1 MMEGKP
7 TPEVEV
13 HYSITG
19 YVILIIGLAG
29 ICALL
34 LFLNQDRV
42 IANGITVRKAWFI
55 WGCVFSALL
64 LCVIASPFWL
74 QRKQRKAQLIYSPE
88 NINYRKDNY
97 SIKKEA
103 VSSSVLSLRD
113 LRQQLRS
120 TYGFLWFRR
129 IRILVVTGTAPEV
142 ELLTP
147 RLTTQLWQE
156 DRGTLLLWGGDLNT
170 SADSAWLSAL
180 RKLRR
185 RPVDGLVWVTSA
197 FDRLSAP
204 GLEQPLPVPSESS
217 MDSLSHA
224 ISSRMNELGW
234 KLPIYVWSLHPRA
247 GKPEGRIVQATGCML
262 PAGCRTEGLTE
273 QLAALTPE
281 LISQGVQQT
290 CNYVEHNFLLSL
302 AEQLIREPESVTAP
316 LSVMLN
322 PYRPLPLAG
331 VVFSQPSAGAERAV
345 PHHWGMDKRWDVLPE
360 SVRTL
365 PAGLRPR
372 KPGIPWRKV
381 MASAAALTMVSWAMW
396 MSIAYVTNRS
406 QIVGANAQAAL
417 AARQN
422 QPLELRLHALSELQ
436 KTLARLQYR
445 SEHGVPWYEKAGLSQ
460 SNALLAALWPRY
472 QDSALPLLRDAAADH
487 LQKQVSAFNAL
498 PSDSPLREQRAKA
511 TYDQLKLYLM
521 LARPEHMDGDWFSTV
536 LLQDWPK
543 RDGVKDGNWLGVAP
557 SLLSFYGAQLVTHPE
572 WKLRADENMVSQA
585 RSLLVRLMGVRNS
598 ESTLYQ
604 KMLSQVANLY
614 VDMRLEDM
622 TGDTDV
628 ARLFATSEIVPGM
641 FTRQAWEQAVQPA
654 IDKVV
659 KARRD
664 ELDWVLTDSKQ
675 SVKAQDE
682 TSPEAL
688 KKQLTARYFAD
699 FGRAW
704 LSFLN
709 SLRWN
714 RATTLSD
721 SIDQLTLMADVRQ
734 SPLVALMNT
743 LNVQG
748 RTGQTGEAISD
759 SLVKS
764 AKNLLGGDNK
774 DVIDQNAGVYG
785 PLDATFG
792 PVLALMDKSRT
803 GTQAQSLQSYLTRVT
818 QVRLR
823 LQQVTNAADPQA
835 MTQTIAQTVFQ
846 GKAVDLTETRDYGSL
861 IAAGLGQEWSGFGRT
876 VFVTPM
882 EQAWQQVLIPAAGS
896 LNAQW
901 QQTVVSEWN
910 SVFGGRYPFNNSSS
924 DVSLPLL
931 AKYLNADSGR
941 IARFLQIRLKGV
953 LHKEGNH
960 WVPDSINSQGLSFNP
975 VFLKA
980 INTLS
985 HISDVAF
992 TEGNARMNFELRP
1005 GTADGVMQTDMII
1018 DSQKLT
1024 YVNQMPAWK
1033 RFTWPADT
1041 EAPGANLSWISTQAG
1056 TRQYADIPG
1065 AWGWIRLLDK
1075 AAVKAYPGVGSSYSL
1090 SWKAQD
1096 GRTLNYTLRTEAGE
1110 GPLALLKLRNF
1121 RLPETIFSTTEVATS
1136 DQVASANS
1144 DAEEVY

>member
-1 MMEGKP
+1 MMPGS
-7 TPEVEV
+7 TW
-13 HYSITG
+13 SRG
-19 YVILIIGLAG
+19 GLAG
-29 ICALL
+29 IIACISAIIVAVILHFGPSLGLDTRLKQVLVFVAVWIVLLIVFYTPFMFRFMKERYHRWREQKNNALPS
-34 LFLNQDRV
+34 DESRV
-42 IANGITVRKAWFI
+42 ARTPPRNVTVDSIRDAMRNLYGRRWGRK
-55 WGCVFSALL
+55 
-64 LCVIASPFWL
+64 
-74 QRKQRKAQLIYSPE
+74 
-88 NINYRKDNY
+88 
-97 SIKKEA
+97 
-103 VSSSVLSLRD
+103 
-113 LRQQLRS
+113 
-120 TYGFLWFRR
+120 T
-129 IRILVVTGTAPEV
+129 RILLITGRTAEV
-142 ELLTP
+142 EQLTP
-147 RLTTQLWQE
+147 GLTAQLWQE

-170 SADSAWLSAL
+170 PADSAWLTAL

-185 RPVDGLVWVTSA
+185 RPVDGMVWVTSA
-197 FDRLSAP
+197 FDQLSAP
-204 GLEQPLPVPSESS
+204 GLEQPLPVPSDST

-224 ISSRMNELGW
+224 ISARMDALGW
-234 KLPIYVWSLHPRA
+234 KLPLYVWSLHPRA
-247 GKPEGRIVQATGCML
+247 GKPEGRITPATGCLL
-262 PAGCRTEGLTE
+262 PAGCRTEGLAE
-273 QLAALTPE
+273 QLSALTPD
-281 LISQGVQQT
+281 LTSMGLQQT
-290 CNYVEHNFLLSL
+290 CGEVKHNFLLAL
-302 AEQLIREPESVTAP
+302 ADQLIREPESVTAP

-331 VVFSQPSAGAERAV
+331 VVFSQPSDGAERGV
-345 PHHWGMDKRWDVLPE
+345 THHWGMDKRWDVLPA
-360 SVRTL
+360 SVQTL

-372 KPGIPWRKV
+372 KPGISWRKV

-406 QIVGANAQAAL
+406 QIAGANAQAAL

-422 QPLELRLHALSELQ
+422 QPLEQRLHALSELQ

-460 SNALLAALWPRY
+460 NNALLAALWPRY

-487 LQKQVSAFNAL
+487 LQTQLNAFNAL
-498 PSDSPLREQRAKA
+498 PPGSPLREQMAK
-511 TYDQLKLYLM
+511 TTWEQLKIYLM
-521 LARPEHMDGDWFSTV
+521 LARPEHMDAAWFSSA
-536 LLQDWPK
+536 LLRDWPK
-543 RDGVKDGNWLGVAP
+543 RDGVKDGVWQGVAP
-557 SLLSFYGAQLVTHPE
+557 SLLSFYGAQLVAHPE
-572 WKLRADENMVSQA
+572 WKLRADESMVSQA

-604 KMLSQVANLY
+604 KMLSQVARLY

-622 TGDTDV
+622 TGDTDA
-628 ARLFATSEIVPGM
+628 ARLFSTTEIVPGM

-654 IDKVV
+654 IEKVV

-664 ELDWVLTDSKQ
+664 ELDWVLTDSKLQ
-675 SVKAQDE
+675 MNKQDE

-688 KKQLTARYFAD
+688 KKRLTERYFAD
-699 FGRAW
+699 FSGAW
-704 LSFLN
+704 LEFLN
-709 SLRWN
+709 SLRL
-714 RATTLSD
+714 RQAATLSD

-743 LNVQG
+743 LNIQG

-764 AKNLLGGDNK
+764 AKNLLGGDTK
-774 DVIDQNAGVYG
+774 DAIDQSAGVHG

-792 PVLALMDKSRT
+792 PVLALMDKSNT
-803 GTQAQSLQSYLTRVT
+803 GAQALSLQSYLTRVT

-835 MTQTIAQTVFQ
+835 MTQTIAQAVFQ

-876 VFVTPM
+876 VFVSPM
-882 EQAWQQVLIPAAGS
+882 EQAWQQVLTPAADS

-901 QQTVVSEWN
+901 QQAVVSEWN
-910 SVFGGRYPFNNSSS
+910 SAFGGRYPFNNSSS

-941 IARFLQIRLKGV
+941 IAQFLQTRLKGV

-960 WVPDSINSQGLSFNP
+960 WVPDSINSQGLAFNP
-975 VFLKA
+975 VFLNA

-992 TEGNARMNFELRP
+992 TEGNAGMNFELRP

-1018 DSQKLT
+1018 DSQKLN
-1024 YVNQMPAWK
+1024 YVNQLPAWK

-1041 EAPGANLSWISTQAG
+1041 EAPGANLSWISTQTG

-1075 AAVKAYPGVGSSYSL
+1075 AVVSAYPGVGSSYSL

-1110 GPLALLKLRNF
+1110 GPLVLLKLRNF
-1121 RLPETIFSTTEVATS
+1121 RLPETIFSTSGIAPS
-1136 DQVASANS
+1136 GQVASANS

>member
-1 MMEGKP
+1 MKAVEDTVWRGSWGRFGLTIIITAVVAWLIWNYGDKVGLDTIGLKWLGFAGAMILVLFIRHGGSVRQAIQERWHRFQAKRKNVLP
-7 TPEVEV
+7 ADEVRV
-13 HYSITG
+13 KQTAPCNVTVDTIRDAMRNLYGWRWGRKTRVLLITG
-19 YVILIIGLAG
+19 A
-29 ICALL
+29 A
-34 LFLNQDRV
+34 
-42 IANGITVRKAWFI
+42 A
-55 WGCVFSALL
+55 
-64 LCVIASPFWL
+64 
-74 QRKQRKAQLIYSPE
+74 
-88 NINYRKDNY
+88 
-97 SIKKEA
+97 
-103 VSSSVLSLRD
+103 
-113 LRQQLRS
+113 
-120 TYGFLWFRR
+120 
-129 IRILVVTGTAPEV
+129 EV

-147 RLTTQLWQE
+147 GLTAQLWQE

-170 SADSAWLSAL
+170 PTDNAWLTAL

-185 RPVDGLVWVTSA
+185 RPVDGMVWVTSA
-197 FDRLSAP
+197 FDQLSAP
-204 GLEQPLPVPSESS
+204 GLEKPLPVPSEST

-224 ISSRMNELGW
+224 ISARMETLGW
-234 KLPIYVWSLHPRA
+234 KLPLYVWSLHPRA
-247 GKPEGRIVQATGCML
+247 GKPEGRITQATGCLL
-262 PAGCRTEGLTE
+262 PAGCRTEGLAE
-273 QLAALTPE
+273 QLSALTSD
-281 LISQGVQQT
+281 LTSQGLQQT
-290 CNYVEHNFLLSL
+290 CDDVKHNFLLTL
-302 AEQLIREPESVTAP
+302 ADQLIREPESVTAP

-331 VVFSQPSAGAERAV
+331 VVFSHPSAGAERAV
-345 PHHWGMDKRWDVLPE
+345 PHHWGMDKCWDVLPD
-360 SVRTL
+360 SVRAL
-365 PAGLRPR
+365 PAALRPR
-372 KPGIPWRKV
+372 KPGIPWRKAMTSV
-381 MASAAALTMVSWAMW
+381 VALAMVGWAAW

-406 QIVGANAQAAL
+406 QIYGANAQVAL

-422 QPLELRLHALSELQ
+422 QPLAQRLHALSELQ

-445 SEHGVPWYEKAGLSQ
+445 SEHGVPWYEQAGLSQ
-460 SNALLAALWPRY
+460 NNALLAALWPRY
-472 QDSALPLLRDAAADH
+472 QDSALPLLRDASANH
-487 LQKQVSAFNAL
+487 LQRQINSFNAL
-498 PSDSPLREQRAKA
+498 PPDSPLREQMAKT

-521 LARPEHMDGDWFSTV
+521 LARPEHMDTAWFSSA
-536 LLQDWPK
+536 LLHDWPE
-543 RDGVKDGNWLGVAP
+543 RDGVKDAVWQGVAP
-557 SLLSFYGAQLVTHPE
+557 SLLTFYGAQLAEHPE
-572 WKLRADENMVSQA
+572 WKLRADESMVSQA

-604 KMLSQVANLY
+604 KMLSQVARLY

-622 TGDTDV
+622 TGDTD
-628 ARLFATSEIVPGM
+628 ASRLFSTTEIVPGM

-654 IDKVV
+654 IEKVV

-664 ELDWVLTDSKQ
+664 ELDWVLTDSKRQ
-675 SVKAQDE
+675 VNKQDE

-688 KKQLTARYFAD
+688 KNRLTERYFAD
-699 FGRAW
+699 FCGAW
-704 LSFLN
+704 LAFLN

-714 RATTLSD
+714 QAATLSD

-764 AKNLLGGDNK
+764 AKNLLSGDNK
-774 DVIDQNAGVYG
+774 DAIDQNVGVHG

-792 PVLALMDKSRT
+792 PVLALMDKSNT
-803 GTQAQSLQSYLTRVT
+803 GAQALSLQSYLTRVT

-876 VFVTPM
+876 VFVNPM
-882 EQAWQQVLIPAAGS
+882 EQAWQQVLTPAAES

-901 QQTVVSEWN
+901 QQAVVAEWN
-910 SVFGGRYPFNNSSS
+910 SAFGGRYPFNNASS

-941 IARFLQIRLKGV
+941 IAQFLQTRLKGV

-960 WVPDSINSQGLSFNP
+960 WVPDSINAQGLAFNP
-975 VFLKA
+975 AFLNA

-992 TEGNARMNFELRP
+992 TEGNAGMNFELRP

-1018 DSQKLT
+1018 DSQKLN
-1024 YVNQMPAWK
+1024 YVNQMPTWK
-1033 RFTWPADT
+1033 RFRWPADT

-1075 AAVKAYPGVGSSYSL
+1075 AAVSAYPGVGSSFSL

-1110 GPLALLKLRNF
+1110 GPLVLLKLRNF
-1121 RLPETIFSTTEVATS
+1121 RLPETIFSTTGVAAS
-1136 DQVASANS
+1136 DQVASAGN

>member
-1 MMEGKP
+1 M
-7 TPEVEV
+7 
-13 HYSITG
+13 
-19 YVILIIGLAG
+19 
-29 ICALL
+29 
-34 LFLNQDRV
+34 
-42 IANGITVRKAWFI
+42 
-55 WGCVFSALL
+55 
-64 LCVIASPFWL
+64 
-74 QRKQRKAQLIYSPE
+74 
-88 NINYRKDNY
+88 
-97 SIKKEA
+97 
-103 VSSSVLSLRD
+103 
-113 LRQQLRS
+113 
-120 TYGFLWFRR
+120 
-129 IRILVVTGTAPEV
+129 
-142 ELLTP
+142 
-147 RLTTQLWQE
+147 
-156 DRGTLLLWGGDLNT
+156 
-170 SADSAWLSAL
+170 
-180 RKLRR
+180 
-185 RPVDGLVWVTSA
+185 
-197 FDRLSAP
+197 
-204 GLEQPLPVPSESS
+204 
-217 MDSLSHA
+217 
-224 ISSRMNELGW
+224 
-234 KLPIYVWSLHPRA
+234 
-247 GKPEGRIVQATGCML
+247 
-262 PAGCRTEGLTE
+262 PAGCRTEGLAE
-273 QLAALTPE
+273 QLSALTPD
-281 LISQGVQQT
+281 LTSQGLQQT
-290 CNYVEHNFLLSL
+290 CGEVKHNFLLTL
-302 AEQLIREPESVTAP
+302 ADQLIREPESVTAP

-331 VVFSQPSAGAERAV
+331 VVFSQPSDGAERAV
-345 PHHWGMDKRWDVLPE
+345 THHWGMDKRWDVLPE

-365 PAGLRPR
+365 AAGLRPR

-381 MASAAALTMVSWAMW
+381 FASVVALAMVSWAALMG
-396 MSIAYVTNRS
+396 IAYVTNRS
-406 QIVGANAQAAL
+406 QIDGANAQAAL

-422 QPLELRLHALSELQ
+422 QPLEQRLHALSELQ

-445 SEHGVPWYEKAGLSQ
+445 SEHGVPWYEQAGLSQ
-460 SNALLAALWPRY
+460 NNALLAALWPRY
-472 QDSALPLLRDAAADH
+472 QDSALPLLRDAAAEH
-487 LQKQVSAFNAL
+487 LQTQLTAFNAL
-498 PSDSPLREQRAKA
+498 PPGNPLREQMAKN
-511 TYDQLKLYLM
+511 TNDQLKLYLM
-521 LARPEHMDGDWFSTV
+521 LARPEHMDAAWFSAA
-536 LLQDWPK
+536 LLNDWPV
-543 RDGVKDGNWLGVAP
+543 RDGVKNGVWQGMAP

-604 KMLSQVANLY
+604 KMLSRVAHLY

-622 TGDTDV
+622 TGDTD
-628 ARLFATSEIVPGM
+628 ASRLFSTTEIVPGM

-654 IDKVV
+654 IEKVV

-664 ELDWVLTDSKQ
+664 ELDWVLTDSKRPV
-675 SVKAQDE
+675 SKQDDI
-682 TSPEAL
+682 SPEAL
-688 KKQLTARYFAD
+688 KKRLTERYFAD
-699 FGRAW
+699 FGGAW
-704 LSFLN
+704 LEFLN

-714 RATTLSD
+714 QAATLSD

-764 AKNLLGGDNK
+764 AKNLLGGDK
-774 DVIDQNAGVYG
+774 DAIDQSAGVHG

-803 GTQAQSLQSYLTRVT
+803 GGQEQSLQSFLTRAT

-835 MTQTIAQTVFQ
+835 MTQTLAQTVFQ

-876 VFVTPM
+876 VFVQPM
-882 EQAWQQVLIPAAGS
+882 EQAWQQVLTPAAES

-901 QQTVVSEWN
+901 QQAVVAEWN
-910 SVFGGRYPFNNSSS
+910 SAFGGRYPFTHSSS

-941 IARFLQIRLKGV
+941 IAQFLQTRLRGV

-960 WVPDSINSQGLSFNP
+960 WVPDSINSQGLAFNP
-975 VFLKA
+975 AFLNA

-992 TEGNARMNFELRP
+992 TEGNAGMHFELRP

-1024 YVNQMPAWK
+1024 YVNQLPAWK
-1033 RFTWPADT
+1033 RFAWPADT
-1041 EAPGANLSWISTQAG
+1041 EAPGAALSWISTQAG

-1075 AAVKAYPGVGSSYSL
+1075 ASVSAYPGVDSSYSL

-1121 RLPETIFSTTEVATS
+1121 RLPETIFSTSGAAS
-1136 DQVASANS
+1136 PDQVASAGY
-1144 DAEEVY
+1144 DTEDIY

>member
-1 MMEGKP
+1 MMPGS
-7 TPEVEV
+7 TWSRGGLIGIIAFISAIIVA
-13 HYSITG
+13 
-19 YVILIIGLAG
+19 VILHFGPSHGLDTRLMQVLAFVAVW
-29 ICALL
+29 IVLLIVFYTPFMFRFMKEKYHRWREQKNNALPS
-34 LFLNQDRV
+34 DESRV
-42 IANGITVRKAWFI
+42 ARTPPRNVTVDTIREAMRNLYGRRWGRK
-55 WGCVFSALL
+55 
-64 LCVIASPFWL
+64 
-74 QRKQRKAQLIYSPE
+74 
-88 NINYRKDNY
+88 
-97 SIKKEA
+97 
-103 VSSSVLSLRD
+103 
-113 LRQQLRS
+113 
-120 TYGFLWFRR
+120 T
-129 IRILVVTGTAPEV
+129 RILLITGTAAEV
-142 ELLTP
+142 EQLTP
-147 RLTTQLWQE
+147 GLTAQLWQE

-170 SADSAWLSAL
+170 PADSAWLTAL

-197 FDRLSAP
+197 FDQLSAP
-204 GLEQPLPVPSESS
+204 GLEQPLPVPSEST

-224 ISSRMNELGW
+224 ISARMDKLGW
-234 KLPIYVWSLHPRA
+234 QLPLYVWSLHPRA
-247 GKPEGRIVQATGCML
+247 GQPEGRITQATGCLL

-273 QLAALTPE
+273 QLSALTPD
-281 LISQGVQQT
+281 LTSQGLQQT
-290 CNYVEHNFLLSL
+290 CGEVKHNFLLTL
-302 AEQLIREPESVTAP
+302 ADQLIREPESVTAP

-345 PHHWGMDKRWDVLPE
+345 THHWGMDKRWDILPE

-381 MASAAALTMVSWAMW
+381 FASVAALVMVGWAAW
-396 MSIAYVTNRS
+396 MGIAYVTNRS
-406 QIVGANAQAAL
+406 QIDGANAQAAL

-422 QPLELRLHALSELQ
+422 QPLEQRLHALSELQ

-445 SEHGVPWYEKAGLSQ
+445 AEHGVPWYEKAGLSQ
-460 SNALLAALWPRY
+460 NNALLAALWPRY
-472 QDSALPLLRDAAADH
+472 QDSAQPLLRDAAAVH
-487 LQKQVSAFNAL
+487 LQTQLNAFNAL
-498 PSDSPLREQRAKA
+498 PPGSPLREQMAKT

-521 LARPEHMDGDWFSTV
+521 LARPEHMDAAWFSSA
-536 LLQDWPK
+536 LLHDWPK
-543 RDGVKDGNWLGVAP
+543 RDGVKVGVWQGVAP
-557 SLLSFYGAQLVTHPE
+557 SLLSFYGAQLVTHPD
-572 WKLRADENMVSQA
+572 WKLRGDENMVSQA

-604 KMLSQVANLY
+604 NMLSQVAHLY

-622 TGDTDV
+622 IGDTD
-628 ARLFATSEIVPGM
+628 ASRLFSTTEIVPGM

-654 IDKVV
+654 IEKVV

-664 ELDWVLTDSKQ
+664 ELDWVLTDSKRQ
-675 SVKAQDE
+675 VNKQDE

-688 KKQLTARYFAD
+688 KKRLTERYFAD
-699 FGRAW
+699 FGGAW
-704 LSFLN
+704 LEFLN

-764 AKNLLGGDNK
+764 AKNLLGGDNQ
-774 DVIDQNAGVYG
+774 DAIDQSAGVHG

-792 PVLALMDKSRT
+792 PVLALMDKNRT
-803 GTQAQSLQSYLTRVT
+803 GAQEQSLQSYLTRVT

-876 VFVTPM
+876 VFVNPM
-882 EQAWQQVLIPAAGS
+882 EQAWQQVLTPAADS

-901 QQTVVSEWN
+901 QQAVVAEWN
-910 SVFGGRYPFNNSSS
+910 SAFGGRYPFNNSSS

-941 IARFLQIRLKGV
+941 IARFLQTRLKGV

-960 WVPDSINSQGLSFNP
+960 WVPDSINSQGLAFNP
-975 VFLKA
+975 AFLNA

-992 TEGNARMNFELRP
+992 TEGNAGMNFELRP

-1065 AWGWIRLLDK
+1065 GWGLIRLLDK
-1075 AAVKAYPGVGSSYSL
+1075 AAVSAYPGVGSSYSL

-1121 RLPETIFSTTEVATS
+1121 RLPETIFITTGIAPSDPATETAS
-1136 DQVASANS
+1136 DDREA
-1144 DAEEVY
+1144 Y

>member
-1 MMEGKP
+1 MA
-7 TPEVEV
+7 
-13 HYSITG
+13 TG
-19 YVILIIGLAG
+19 NSSWRGGWGRLGFSTLIAGGIAWLIWHFGDRIGLHTALTKSLAFAG
-29 ICALL
+29 ALFLL
-34 LFLNQDRV
+34 LMLRHGKTISLAIKQGWHRFQSRRTNVLPADEGRV
-42 IANGITVRKAWFI
+42 KQTAPRNVTVDTIRLAMRNLYGRRWGRK
-55 WGCVFSALL
+55 
-64 LCVIASPFWL
+64 
-74 QRKQRKAQLIYSPE
+74 
-88 NINYRKDNY
+88 
-97 SIKKEA
+97 
-103 VSSSVLSLRD
+103 
-113 LRQQLRS
+113 
-120 TYGFLWFRR
+120 T
-129 IRILVVTGTAPEV
+129 RILLVTGTASEV
-142 ELLTP
+142 EQLTP
-147 RLTTQLWQE
+147 GLTAQLWQE

-170 SADSAWLSAL
+170 PADSAWLTAL

-197 FDRLSAP
+197 FDQLSAP
-204 GLEQPLPVPSESS
+204 GLEQPLPAPSDNI

-224 ISSRMNELGW
+224 ISARMETLGW
-234 KLPIYVWSLHPRA
+234 TLPLYVWSLHPRA
-247 GKPEGRIVQATGCML
+247 GQPEGRIVQPTGCLL
-262 PAGCRTEGLTE
+262 PASCRTEELAE
-273 QLAALTPE
+273 QLSALTPD
-281 LISQGVQQT
+281 LTSQGLQQT
-290 CNYVEHNFLLSL
+290 CDDVKHNFLLML
-302 AEQLIREPESVTAP
+302 ADQLIREPESVTAP

-331 VVFSQPSAGAERAV
+331 VMFSQPSAGAERAV
-345 PHHWGMDKRWDVLPE
+345 AHHWGMDKRWDVLSE
-360 SVRTL
+360 SLGML
-365 PAGLRPR
+365 PAALRPV
-372 KPGIPWRKV
+372 KPGIPWRRV
-381 MASAAALTMVSWAMW
+381 LASAAALMMASWAVW

-406 QIVGANAQAAL
+406 HIAGANAQASL
-417 AARQN
+417 ATREN
-422 QPLELRLHALSELQ
+422 QPLEQRLHALSELQ
-436 KTLARLQYR
+436 KTLFRLQYR

-460 SNALLAALWPRY
+460 NNALLAALWPRY
-472 QDSALPLLRDAAADH
+472 QHSALPLLRDAAAEH

-498 PSDSPLREQRAKA
+498 SPGSPLREQMAKS

-521 LARPEHMDGDWFSTV
+521 LARPEHMDATWFSSA
-536 LLQDWPK
+536 LLHDWPK
-543 RDGVKDGNWLGVAP
+543 RDGVKDGVWHGLAP
-557 SLLSFYGAQLVTHPE
+557 SLLSFYGAQLIAHPE
-572 WKLRADENMVSQA
+572 WKLRADEGMVSQA

-604 KMLSQVANLY
+604 KMLSQVSHLY

-622 TGDTDV
+622 TRDTD
-628 ARLFATSEIVPGM
+628 ASRLFSTTEIVPGM
-641 FTRQAWEQAVQPA
+641 FTRTAWEQAVQPA
-654 IDKVV
+654 IEKVV

-664 ELDWVLTDSKQ
+664 ELDWVLTDSQRQVNK
-675 SVKAQDE
+675 QDE

-688 KKQLTARYFAD
+688 KKRLTERYFAD
-699 FGRAW
+699 FGGAW
-704 LSFLN
+704 LEFLN

-714 RATTLSD
+714 SAATLSD

-764 AKNLLGGDNK
+764 AKNLLGNDNK
-774 DVIDQNAGVYG
+774 DVIDQSAGVHG
-785 PLDATFG
+785 PLDATFS
-792 PVLALMDKSRT
+792 PVLALIDKNNA
-803 GTQAQSLQSYLTRVT
+803 GAQALSLQSYLTRVT

-823 LQQVTNAADPQA
+823 LQQVTNAADPQV

-876 VFVTPM
+876 VFVNPM
-882 EQAWQQVLIPAAGS
+882 EQAWQQVLTPAAGS

-901 QQTVVSEWN
+901 QQAVVAEWN
-910 SVFGGRYPFNNSSS
+910 SAFGGRYPFNNSSS

-941 IARFLQIRLKGV
+941 IAQFLQTRLKGV

-960 WVPDSINSQGLSFNP
+960 WVPDSINSQGLTFNP
-975 VFLKA
+975 AFLNA

-992 TEGNARMNFELRP
+992 TEGNAGMNFELRP
-1005 GTADGVMQTDMII
+1005 GTDDGVMQTDMII

-1024 YVNQMPAWK
+1024 YMNQMPAWK

-1041 EAPGANLSWISTQAG
+1041 EAPGANLRWISTQAG

-1075 AAVKAYPGVGSSYSL
+1075 AVVSAYPGVGSSYSL

-1121 RLPETIFSTTEVATS
+1121 RLPETIFSTTDVAAS
-1136 DQVASANS
+1136 DQVASAGN
-1144 DAEEVY
+1144 DAVEVY

>member
-1 MMEGKP
+1 MMPGS
-7 TPEVEV
+7 TWSRV
-13 HYSITG
+13 
-19 YVILIIGLAG
+19 GLAG
-29 ICALL
+29 IIACISAIIVALILHFGPSYGLDTRLKQVLAIVAVWIVL
-34 LFLNQDRV
+34 LIVFYTPFMFRYMREKYHRWREQKNNALPSDESRV
-42 IANGITVRKAWFI
+42 ARTPPRNVTVDTIRDAMRNLYGRRWGRK
-55 WGCVFSALL
+55 
-64 LCVIASPFWL
+64 
-74 QRKQRKAQLIYSPE
+74 
-88 NINYRKDNY
+88 
-97 SIKKEA
+97 
-103 VSSSVLSLRD
+103 
-113 LRQQLRS
+113 
-120 TYGFLWFRR
+120 T
-129 IRILVVTGTAPEV
+129 RILLVTGTISEV
-142 ELLTP
+142 EQLTP
-147 RLTTQLWQE
+147 GLTGQLWQD

-170 SADSAWLSAL
+170 PADSAWLNAL

-197 FDRLSAP
+197 FDQLSAP
-204 GLEQPLPVPSESS
+204 GLEPPLPVPSEST

-224 ISSRMNELGW
+224 ISARMETLGW
-234 KLPIYVWSLHPRA
+234 KLPLYVWSLHPRA
-247 GKPEGRIVQATGCML
+247 GKPEGRITQATGCLL
-262 PAGCRTEGLTE
+262 PAGCRTERLAE
-273 QLAALTPE
+273 QLSTLTPD
-281 LISQGVQQT
+281 LISQGLQQT
-290 CNYVEHNFLLSL
+290 CGEVKHNFLLTL
-302 AEQLIREPESVTAP
+302 ADQLIREPQSVTAP

-381 MASAAALTMVSWAMW
+381 MASAAALTMVSWAVW
-396 MSIAYVTNRS
+396 MGIAYVTNRS
-406 QIVGANAQAAL
+406 QIAGANAHAAL

-422 QPLELRLHALSELQ
+422 QPLEQRLHALSELQ

-460 SNALLAALWPRY
+460 NNALLAALWPRY

-487 LQKQVSAFNAL
+487 LQKQISAYNAL
-498 PSDSPLREQRAKA
+498 PPDSPLREQRAKA

-521 LARPEHMDGDWFSTV
+521 LAHPEHMDGAWFSTV
-536 LLQDWPK
+536 LLQDWSK

-557 SLLSFYGAQLVTHPE
+557 ALLSFYGSQLVTHPE

-604 KMLSQVANLY
+604 KMLSQVAHLY

-628 ARLFATSEIVPGM
+628 ARLFSTTEIVPGM

-654 IDKVV
+654 IEKVV

-664 ELDWVLTDSKQ
+664 ELDWVLTDSKRPV
-675 SVKAQDE
+675 SKQDE
-682 TSPEAL
+682 ISPEAL
-688 KKQLTARYFAD
+688 KNRLTERYFAD
-699 FGRAW
+699 FGGAW
-704 LSFLN
+704 LEFLN

-714 RATTLSD
+714 QATTLSD

-774 DVIDQNAGVYG
+774 DVIDQSAGVHG

-792 PVLALMDKSRT
+792 PVLALMDKSNT
-803 GTQAQSLQSYLTRVT
+803 VAQSLSLQSYLTRVT

-835 MTQTIAQTVFQ
+835 MTQTLAQTVFQ

-861 IAAGLGQEWSGFGRT
+861 IAAGLGQEWSGFGRS
-876 VFVTPM
+876 VFVIPM
-882 EQAWQQVLIPAAGS
+882 EQAWQQVLAPAAAS

-901 QQTVVSEWN
+901 QQAVVAEWN
-910 SVFGGRYPFNNSSS
+910 SAFGGRYPFNNSSS

-931 AKYLNADSGR
+931 AKYLNVDSGR
-941 IARFLQIRLKGV
+941 IAQFLQNRLKGV

-960 WVPDSINSQGLSFNP
+960 WVPDSINSQGLAFNP
-975 VFLKA
+975 EFLNA

-992 TEGNARMNFELRP
+992 TEGNAGMNFELRP
-1005 GTADGVMQTDMII
+1005 GTADGVMQTTMII
-1018 DSQKLT
+1018 DSQKLI
-1024 YVNQMPAWK
+1024 YVNQMPVWK
-1033 RFTWPADT
+1033 RFAWPADT

-1065 AWGWIRLLDK
+1065 AWGWIRMLDK
-1075 AAVKAYPGVGSSYSL
+1075 AAVSAYPGVGSSYSL

-1121 RLPETIFSTTEVATS
+1121 RLPETIFSTTGLAAS
-1136 DQVASANS
+1136 DQAASASN
-1144 DAEEVY
+1144 DTEDVY

>member
-1 MMEGKP
+1 M
-7 TPEVEV
+7 T
-13 HYSITG
+13 TG
-19 YVILIIGLAG
+19 
-29 ICALL
+29 
-34 LFLNQDRV
+34 DS
-42 IANGITVRKAWFI
+42 AWRGG
-55 WGCVFSALL
+55 WGRLGFSALL
-64 LCVIASPFWL
+64 AGGIAWGIWHFGDQMGLHTPFLKGLVIACALILLMMLRHGKTITLAIKQGWHRFQAKRQNVLPADEGRVR
-74 QRKQRKAQLIYSPE
+74 QTAPRNVTVDTIRAAMRKLYGRRWGRK
-88 NINYRKDNY
+88 
-97 SIKKEA
+97 
-103 VSSSVLSLRD
+103 
-113 LRQQLRS
+113 
-120 TYGFLWFRR
+120 T
-129 IRILVVTGTAPEV
+129 RILLITGTSAEV
-142 ELLTP
+142 EQLTP
-147 RLTTQLWQE
+147 GLTGQLWQE

-170 SADSAWLSAL
+170 PADSAWLTAL
-180 RKLRR
+180 LKLRR

-197 FDRLSAP
+197 FDQLSAP
-204 GLEQPLPVPSESS
+204 GLELPLPVPSEST

-224 ISSRMNELGW
+224 ISARMETLGW
-234 KLPIYVWSLHPRA
+234 KLPLYVWSLHPRA
-247 GKPEGRIVQATGCML
+247 GKPEGRITQATGCLL
-262 PAGCRTEGLTE
+262 PAGCRTEGLAE
-273 QLAALTPE
+273 QLAALTPD
-281 LISQGVQQT
+281 LTSQGLLQT
-290 CNYVEHNFLLSL
+290 CGEVKHNFLLAL
-302 AEQLIREPESVTAP
+302 ADQLIREPESVTAP

-360 SVRTL
+360 SVRAL

-381 MASAAALTMVSWAMW
+381 FASVVALVMVGWAVW

-406 QIVGANAQAAL
+406 QIDGANAQVTL
-417 AARQN
+417 VARQN
-422 QPLELRLHALSELQ
+422 QPLEQRLHALSELQ

-445 SEHGVPWYEKAGLSQ
+445 AEHGVPWYEQAGLSQ
-460 SNALLAALWPRY
+460 NNALLAALWPRY
-472 QDSALPLLRDAAADH
+472 QDSALPLLRDAAANH
-487 LQKQVSAFNAL
+487 LQTQLNAFNAL
-498 PSDSPLREQRAKA
+498 PPDSPLREQMAKA
-511 TYDQLKLYLM
+511 AYDQLKLYLM
-521 LARPEHMDGDWFSTV
+521 LARPEHMDAAWFSSA
-536 LLQDWPK
+536 LLQEWPK
-543 RDGVKDGNWLGVAP
+543 RDGVKGGVWQGMAS
-557 SLLSFYGAQLVTHPE
+557 SLLSFYGAQLVAHPE
-572 WKLRADENMVSQA
+572 WKLRADEDMVSQA

-598 ESTLYQ
+598 EATLYQ
-604 KMLSQVANLY
+604 KMLSEVAHLY

-622 TGDTDV
+622 TGDTDA
-628 ARLFATSEIVPGM
+628 ARLFSTTEVVPGM

-654 IDKVV
+654 IENMV

-664 ELDWVLTDSKQ
+664 ELDWVLTDSKRQ
-675 SVKAQDE
+675 VNKQDE
-682 TSPEAL
+682 ASPEVL
-688 KKQLTARYFAD
+688 KNRLTERYFAD
-699 FGRAW
+699 FGGAW
-704 LSFLN
+704 LEFLN
-709 SLRWN
+709 SLRL
-714 RATTLSD
+714 RQAATLSD

-748 RTGQTGEAISD
+748 RTGQTGDAISD

-764 AKNLLGGDNK
+764 AKNLLGGDSQ
-774 DVIDQNAGVYG
+774 DAIDQNAGTHG

-792 PVLALMDKSRT
+792 PVLALMDKNRM
-803 GTQAQSLQSYLTRVT
+803 GAQDQSLQSFLTRVT

-876 VFVTPM
+876 VFVNPM
-882 EQAWQQVLIPAAGS
+882 EQAWHQVLTPAADS

-901 QQTVVSEWN
+901 QQAVVAEWN
-910 SVFGGRYPFNNSSS
+910 SAFGGRYPFNESSS

-941 IARFLQIRLKGV
+941 IAQFLQTRLKGV
-953 LHKEGNH
+953 LHKEGNR
-960 WVPDSINSQGLSFNP
+960 WVPDSINSQGLVFNP
-975 VFLKA
+975 AFLNA

-985 HISDVAF
+985 YISDVAF
-992 TEGNARMNFELRP
+992 TEGNAGMNFELRP

-1065 AWGWIRLLDK
+1065 SWGWIRLLDH
-1075 AAVKAYPGVGSSYSL
+1075 ATVNAYPGVGSSYSL

-1121 RLPETIFSTTEVATS
+1121 RLPETIFSTTGVAPS
-1136 DQVASANS
+1136 DTVADMVS
-1144 DAEEVY
+1144 DEGDAY

>member
-1 MMEGKP
+1 MMPG
-7 TPEVEV
+7 
-13 HYSITG
+13 SIWSRG
-19 YVILIIGLAG
+19 GLAG
-29 ICALL
+29 IIACISAIIVALILYFGPSHGLDTRPMQVLAFVAVWIVL
-34 LFLNQDRV
+34 LIVFYTPFMFRFMKERYHRWREQKNNALPSDESRV
-42 IANGITVRKAWFI
+42 ARTPPRNVTVDTIRSSMRNLYGRRWGRK
-55 WGCVFSALL
+55 
-64 LCVIASPFWL
+64 
-74 QRKQRKAQLIYSPE
+74 
-88 NINYRKDNY
+88 
-97 SIKKEA
+97 
-103 VSSSVLSLRD
+103 
-113 LRQQLRS
+113 
-120 TYGFLWFRR
+120 T
-129 IRILVVTGTAPEV
+129 RILLITGTIAEV
-142 ELLTP
+142 EQLTP
-147 RLTTQLWQE
+147 GLTAQLWQE

-170 SADSAWLSAL
+170 PADSAWLTAL

-197 FDRLSAP
+197 FDQISAP
-204 GLEQPLPVPSESS
+204 GLEPPLPVPSEST

-224 ISSRMNELGW
+224 ISARMKVLGW
-234 KLPIYVWSLHPRA
+234 TLPLYVWSLHPRA
-247 GKPEGRIVQATGCML
+247 GKPEGRIVQPTGCLL
-262 PAGCRTEGLTE
+262 PAGCRTEGLAE
-273 QLAALTPE
+273 QLSALTPD
-281 LISQGVQQT
+281 LTSQGLQQT
-290 CNYVEHNFLLSL
+290 CGEVKHNFLLTL
-302 AEQLIREPESVTAP
+302 ADQLIREPQSVTAP

-345 PHHWGMDKRWDVLPE
+345 PHHWGMDKRWEVLPE
-360 SVRTL
+360 SIRAL
-365 PAGLRPR
+365 PTGLRPR

-381 MASAAALTMVSWAMW
+381 SASVAALAMVSWAVW
-396 MSIAYVTNRS
+396 MGIAYVTNRS
-406 QIVGANAQAAL
+406 QIAGANAQAAL

-422 QPLELRLHALSELQ
+422 QPLEQRLHALSELQ

-445 SEHGVPWYEKAGLSQ
+445 SEHGVPWYEQAGLSQ
-460 SNALLAALWPRY
+460 NDALLDALWPRY
-472 QDSALPLLRDAAADH
+472 QDSALPLLRDAAAGH
-487 LQKQVSAFNAL
+487 LQRQLSAFNAL
-498 PSDSPLREQRAKA
+498 PPASPLREQMAKN
-511 TYDQLKLYLM
+511 TWTQLKLYLM
-521 LARPEHMDGDWFSTV
+521 LARPEHMDAAWFSTT
-536 LLQDWPK
+536 LIKDWPK
-543 RDGVKDGNWLGVAP
+543 RDGIKESEWQGMAP
-557 SLLSFYGAQLVTHPE
+557 SLLAFYAASLTTHPY
-572 WKLRADENMVSQA
+572 WRLPADETMVSQSRA
-585 RSLLVRLMGVRNS
+585 LLVRLMGVRNS

-604 KMLSQVANLY
+604 KMLSQVAHLY

-622 TGDTDV
+622 TGDTD
-628 ARLFATSEIVPGM
+628 ASRLFSTTEIVPGM

-654 IDKVV
+654 IEKVV

-664 ELDWVLTDSKQ
+664 ELDWVLTDSKRPV
-675 SVKAQDE
+675 SKQDE
-682 TSPEAL
+682 ISPEAL
-688 KKQLTARYFAD
+688 KNRLTERYFAD
-699 FGRAW
+699 FGGAW
-704 LSFLN
+704 LEFLN

-714 RATTLSD
+714 QATTLSD

-774 DVIDQNAGVYG
+774 DVIDQSAGVHG

-792 PVLALMDKSRT
+792 PVLALLDKNRT
-803 GTQAQSLQSYLTRVT
+803 GAQEQSLQSFLTRVT

-876 VFVTPM
+876 VFVNPM
-882 EQAWQQVLIPAAGS
+882 EQAWQQVLTPAADS

-901 QQTVVSEWN
+901 QQAVVAEWN

-941 IARFLQIRLKGV
+941 ITQFLQSRLKGV
-953 LHKEGNH
+953 LHREGNH
-960 WVPDSINSQGLSFNP
+960 WVPDSINSQGLTFNP
-975 VFLKA
+975 AFLNA

-992 TEGNARMNFELRP
+992 TEGNAGMNFELRP

-1075 AAVKAYPGVGSSYSL
+1075 AALKAYPGVGSSYSL

-1121 RLPETIFSTTEVATS
+1121 RLPETIFSTTGIAPS
-1136 DQVASANS
+1136 DQVASTNS

>member
-1 MMEGKP
+1 MAKDSSVWRGNWG
-7 TPEVEV
+7 
-13 HYSITG
+13 HLSITT
-19 YVILIIGLAG
+19 LIAVAIGLVIWKKGDAFG
-29 ICALL
+29 LTSNGLKLLGSVAAIILL
-34 LFLNQDRV
+34 LLLRHGKIMSLAIKQQWSRFQ
-42 IANGITVRKAWFI
+42 GKRK
-55 WGCVFSALL
+55 
-64 LCVIASPFWL
+64 
-74 QRKQRKAQLIYSPE
+74 
-88 NINYRKDNY
+88 
-97 SIKKEA
+97 
-103 VSSSVLSLRD
+103 SVLPADEGRVKQTAPHNVTIDTIRNAMHNL
-113 LRQQLRS
+113 
-120 TYGFLWFRR
+120 YGRR
-129 IRILVVTGTAPEV
+129 WGRKTRILLVTGTVSEV
-142 ELLTP
+142 EQLTP
-147 RLTTQLWQE
+147 GLTAQLWQE

-170 SADSAWLSAL
+170 PADSAWLTAL

-197 FDRLSAP
+197 FDQLSAP
-204 GLEQPLPVPSESS
+204 GLEQPLPVPSEST

-224 ISSRMNELGW
+224 ISARMDTLGW
-234 KLPIYVWSLHPRA
+234 KLPLYVWCLHPRA
-247 GKPEGRIVQATGCML
+247 GKPEGRITQATGCLL
-262 PAGCRTEGLTE
+262 PAGCRTEGLAE
-273 QLAALTPE
+273 QFSALTPD
-281 LISQGVQQT
+281 LISQGLQQT
-290 CNYVEHNFLLSL
+290 CGEVKHNFLLTL
-302 AEQLIREPESVTAP
+302 ADQLIREPESVTAP
-316 LSVMLN
+316 LSAMLN

-331 VVFSQPSAGAERAV
+331 VVFSQPSDGAERAV

-365 PAGLRPR
+365 PAGLRPC
-372 KPGIPWRKV
+372 KPGIPWRRV
-381 MASAAALTMVSWAMW
+381 FASVVALSMVGWAAW
-396 MSIAYVTNRS
+396 MGLAYVTNRS
-406 QIVGANAQAAL
+406 QIDGANVQAAL

-422 QPLELRLHALSELQ
+422 QPLEQRLHALSELQ
-436 KTLARLQYR
+436 KKLARLQYR
-445 SEHGVPWYEKAGLSQ
+445 SEHGVPWYEQAGLSQ
-460 SNALLAALWPRY
+460 NNALLAALWPRY
-472 QDSALPLLRDAAADH
+472 QDSALPLLRDAAVDH
-487 LQKQVSAFNAL
+487 LQGQLNAFNAL
-498 PSDSPLREQRAKA
+498 PPGSPLREQMART

-521 LARPEHMDGDWFSTV
+521 LARPEHMNASWFSSA

-543 RDGVKDGNWLGVAP
+543 RDGVKDGAWQGMGP
-557 SLLSFYGAQLVTHPE
+557 SLLSFYGAQLLIHPE

-604 KMLSQVANLY
+604 KMLSQVAHLY

-622 TGDTDV
+622 TGDTDA
-628 ARLFATSEIVPGM
+628 ARLFSTTEIVPGM

-654 IDKVV
+654 IEKVV

-664 ELDWVLTDSKQ
+664 ELDWVLTDSKRQ
-675 SVKAQDE
+675 VNKQDE

-688 KKQLTARYFAD
+688 KKRLTERYFAD
-699 FGRAW
+699 FGGAW
-704 LSFLN
+704 LEFLN
-709 SLRWN
+709 SLHWN
-714 RATTLSD
+714 QAVTLSD

-748 RTGQTGEAISD
+748 RTEQTGEAISD

-764 AKNLLGGDNK
+764 AKNLLGGDNQ
-774 DVIDQNAGVYG
+774 DAIDQSAGVHG

-792 PVLALMDKSRT
+792 PVLVLMDRNRT
-803 GTQAQSLQSYLTRVT
+803 GAQEQSLQSFLTRVT

-835 MTQTIAQTVFQ
+835 MTQALAQTVFQ

-876 VFVTPM
+876 VFVQPM
-882 EQAWQQVLIPAAGS
+882 EQAWQQVLTPAAES

-901 QQTVVSEWN
+901 QQAVVAEWN
-910 SVFGGRYPFNNSSS
+910 SAFGGRWPFNNSSS

-941 IARFLQIRLKGV
+941 IAQFLQTRLRGV

-960 WVPDSINSQGLSFNP
+960 WVPDSINSQGLTFNP
-975 VFLKA
+975 AFLNA

-992 TEGNARMNFELRP
+992 TEGNAGLNFELRP
-1005 GTADGVMQTDMII
+1005 GTADGVMQTDMVI
-1018 DSQKLT
+1018 DSQKLI
-1024 YVNQMPAWK
+1024 YVNQLPAWK
-1033 RFTWPADT
+1033 RFAWPADT

-1075 AAVKAYPGVGSSYSL
+1075 AVVSAYPGVDSSYSL

-1121 RLPETIFSTTEVATS
+1121 RLPETIFSTSGAAS
-1136 DQVASANS
+1136 PDPVASAGN
-1144 DAEEVY
+1144 DTEDVY

>member
-1 MMEGKP
+1 MMPG
-7 TPEVEV
+7 
-13 HYSITG
+13 SIWSRG
-19 YVILIIGLAG
+19 GLAG
-29 ICALL
+29 IIACISAIIVALILYFGPSHGLDTRPMQVLAFVAVWIVL
-34 LFLNQDRV
+34 LIVFYTPFMFRFMKERYHRWREQKNNALPSDESRV
-42 IANGITVRKAWFI
+42 ARTPPRNVTVDTIRSSMRNLYGRRWGRK
-55 WGCVFSALL
+55 
-64 LCVIASPFWL
+64 
-74 QRKQRKAQLIYSPE
+74 
-88 NINYRKDNY
+88 
-97 SIKKEA
+97 
-103 VSSSVLSLRD
+103 
-113 LRQQLRS
+113 
-120 TYGFLWFRR
+120 T
-129 IRILVVTGTAPEV
+129 RILLITGTIAEV
-142 ELLTP
+142 EQLTP
-147 RLTTQLWQE
+147 GLTAQLWQE

-170 SADSAWLSAL
+170 PADSAWLTAL

-185 RPVDGLVWVTSA
+185 RPVDGMVWVTSA
-197 FDRLSAP
+197 FDQLSAP
-204 GLEQPLPVPSESS
+204 GLEPPLPVPSEST

-224 ISSRMNELGW
+224 ISARMKVLGW
-234 KLPIYVWSLHPRA
+234 TLPLYVWSLHPRA
-247 GKPEGRIVQATGCML
+247 GKPEGRIVQPTGCLL
-262 PAGCRTEGLTE
+262 PAGCRTEGLAE
-273 QLAALTPE
+273 QLSALTPD
-281 LISQGVQQT
+281 LTSQGLQQT
-290 CNYVEHNFLLSL
+290 CGEVKHNFLLTL
-302 AEQLIREPESVTAP
+302 ADQLIREPQSVTAP

-345 PHHWGMDKRWDVLPE
+345 PHHWGMDKRWDVVPE
-360 SVRTL
+360 SIRAL
-365 PAGLRPR
+365 PTGLRPR
-372 KPGIPWRKV
+372 KPGIPWCKV
-381 MASAAALTMVSWAMW
+381 SASVAALTMVGWAVW

-406 QIVGANAQAAL
+406 QIDGANAQAAL

-422 QPLELRLHALSELQ
+422 QLLEQRLHALSELQ

-445 SEHGVPWYEKAGLSQ
+445 AEHGVPWYEQAGLSQ
-460 SNALLAALWPRY
+460 NNALLVALWPRY
-472 QDSALPLLRDAAADH
+472 QDSALPLLRDAAAAH
-487 LQKQVSAFNAL
+487 LHKQVSAFNAL
-498 PSDSPLREQRAKA
+498 PPGSPLREQMAKT

-521 LARPEHMDGDWFSTV
+521 LARPEHMDAAWFSSA
-536 LLQDWPK
+536 LLHDWPK
-543 RDGVKDGNWLGVAP
+543 RDGVKDGVWQGVAP
-557 SLLSFYGAQLVTHPE
+557 SLLSFYGAQLAAHPE
-572 WKLRADENMVSQA
+572 WKLRADESMVSQA

-604 KMLSQVANLY
+604 KMLSQVAHLY

-622 TGDTDV
+622 TGDTDA
-628 ARLFATSEIVPGM
+628 ARLFSTAEVVPGM

-654 IDKVV
+654 IEKVV

-664 ELDWVLTDSKQ
+664 ELDWVLTDSKRPV
-675 SVKAQDE
+675 SKQDE
-682 TSPEAL
+682 ISPEAL
-688 KKQLTARYFAD
+688 KNRLTERYFAD
-699 FGRAW
+699 FGGAW
-704 LSFLN
+704 LEFLN

-714 RATTLSD
+714 QATTLSD

-774 DVIDQNAGVYG
+774 DVIDQSAGVHG

-792 PVLALMDKSRT
+792 PVLALLDKNRT
-803 GTQAQSLQSYLTRVT
+803 GAQEQSLQSFLTRVT

-876 VFVTPM
+876 VFVNPM
-882 EQAWQQVLIPAAGS
+882 EQAWQQVLTPAADS

-901 QQTVVSEWN
+901 QQAVVAEWN

-941 IARFLQIRLKGV
+941 ITQFLQSRLKGV
-953 LHKEGNH
+953 LHREGNH
-960 WVPDSINSQGLSFNP
+960 WVPDSINSQGLTFNP
-975 VFLKA
+975 AFLNA

-992 TEGNARMNFELRP
+992 TEGNAGMNFELRP

-1075 AAVKAYPGVGSSYSL
+1075 AALKAYPGVGSSYSL

-1096 GRTLNYTLRTEAGE
+1096 GRTLNYTLRTEASE

-1121 RLPETIFSTTEVATS
+1121 RLPETIFSTTGIAPS
-1136 DQVASANS
+1136 DQVASTNS

>member
-1 MMEGKP
+1 M
-7 TPEVEV
+7 T
-13 HYSITG
+13 TG
-19 YVILIIGLAG
+19 
-29 ICALL
+29 
-34 LFLNQDRV
+34 DS
-42 IANGITVRKAWFI
+42 AWRGV
-55 WGCVFSALL
+55 WGRLGFSALL
-64 LCVIASPFWL
+64 AGGIAWCIWHFGDQMGLHTPLLKGLVIAGALILLMLLRHGKTITLAIKQGWHRFQSK
-74 QRKQRKAQLIYSPE
+74 RKNVLPVDEGRVEQTAPRNVTVDTIRDAMRNLYGRRWGRK
-88 NINYRKDNY
+88 
-97 SIKKEA
+97 
-103 VSSSVLSLRD
+103 
-113 LRQQLRS
+113 
-120 TYGFLWFRR
+120 T
-129 IRILVVTGTAPEV
+129 RILLITGTAAEV
-142 ELLTP
+142 EQLTP
-147 RLTTQLWQE
+147 GLTAQLWQE

-170 SADSAWLSAL
+170 PADSAWLTAL

-197 FDRLSAP
+197 FDQLSAP
-204 GLEQPLPVPSESS
+204 GLEPPLPVPSESA
-217 MDSLSHA
+217 MDALSRA
-224 ISSRMNELGW
+224 ISARMETIGW
-234 KLPIYVWSLHPRA
+234 KLPLYVWSLHPRA
-247 GKPEGRIVQATGCML
+247 GKPEGRISQATGCLL
-262 PAGCRTEGLTE
+262 PAGCHTEGLAE
-273 QLAALTPE
+273 QLSALTPD
-281 LISQGVQQT
+281 LISQGLQQT
-290 CNYVEHNFLLSL
+290 CGEVKHNFLLTL
-302 AEQLIREPESVTAP
+302 ADQLIREPESVTAP

-331 VVFSQPSAGAERAV
+331 VVFSQSSAGAERAV
-345 PHHWGMDKRWDVLPE
+345 THHWGMDKRWDILPE
-360 SVRTL
+360 SVRML
-365 PAGLRPR
+365 PAGLHPR
-372 KPGIPWRKV
+372 KPGVPWRKV
-381 MASAAALTMVSWAMW
+381 FASVVALSMVGCAAW

-406 QIVGANAQAAL
+406 QIDGANAQAAL

-422 QPLELRLHALSELQ
+422 QPLEQRLHALSGLQ
-436 KTLARLQYR
+436 KMLARLQYR
-445 SEHGVPWYEKAGLSQ
+445 SENGVPWYEKAGLSQ
-460 SNALLAALWPRY
+460 NNALLAALWPRY
-472 QDSALPLLRDAAADH
+472 QNSALPLLRDAAADH
-487 LQKQVSAFNAL
+487 LQTQLSAFNAL
-498 PSDSPLREQRAKA
+498 PPGSPLREQMAK
-511 TYDQLKLYLM
+511 TTWEQLKLYLM
-521 LARPEHMDGDWFSTV
+521 LARPEHMDAAWFSSA
-536 LLQDWPK
+536 LLRDWPK
-543 RDGVKDGNWLGVAP
+543 RDGVKDGVWQGVAP
-557 SLLSFYGAQLVTHPE
+557 SLLSFYGAQLAVHPE
-572 WKLRADENMVSQA
+572 WKLRADESMVSQA

-604 KMLSQVANLY
+604 KMLSKVAHLY

-622 TGDTDV
+622 TGDTD
-628 ARLFATSEIVPGM
+628 ASRLFSTTEIVPGM

-675 SVKAQDE
+675 VNKQNE

-688 KKQLTARYFAD
+688 KKRLTERYFAD
-699 FGRAW
+699 FGGAW
-704 LSFLN
+704 LEFLN

-714 RATTLSD
+714 QAPTLSD
-721 SIDQLTLMADVRQ
+721 SIDQLTLMADVRE

-774 DVIDQNAGVYG
+774 DAIDQSVGVHG

-792 PVLALMDKSRT
+792 PVLALMDKNRT
-803 GTQAQSLQSYLTRVT
+803 GAQELSLQSFLTRIT

-876 VFVTPM
+876 VFVSPM
-882 EQAWQQVLIPAAGS
+882 EQAWQQVLTPAANS

-901 QQTVVSEWN
+901 QQAVVAEWN
-910 SVFGGRYPFNNSSS
+910 SAFGGRYPFNNSSS

-941 IARFLQIRLKGV
+941 IAQFLQNRLKGV

-960 WVPDSINSQGLSFNP
+960 WVPDSINSQGLAFNP
-975 VFLKA
+975 AFMNA

-985 HISDVAF
+985 YISDIAF
-992 TEGNARMNFELRP
+992 TEGNAGMNFELRP
-1005 GTADGVMQTDMII
+1005 GTADGVMQTNMII

-1024 YVNQMPAWK
+1024 YVNQLPAWK

-1075 AAVKAYPGVGSSYSL
+1075 AVVSAYPGVGSSYSL

-1121 RLPETIFSTTEVATS
+1121 RLPETIFSTSGATLS
-1136 DQVASANS
+1136 DQVISAGNATE
-1144 DAEEVY
+1144 DVY

>member
-1 MMEGKP
+1 MMPG
-7 TPEVEV
+7 
-13 HYSITG
+13 SIWSRG
-19 YVILIIGLAG
+19 GLAG
-29 ICALL
+29 IIACISAIIVALILYFGPSHGLDTRPMQVLAFVAVWIVL
-34 LFLNQDRV
+34 LIVFYTPFMFRFMKERYHRWREQKNNALPSDESRV
-42 IANGITVRKAWFI
+42 ARTPPRNVTVDTIRSSMRNLYGRRWGRK
-55 WGCVFSALL
+55 
-64 LCVIASPFWL
+64 
-74 QRKQRKAQLIYSPE
+74 
-88 NINYRKDNY
+88 
-97 SIKKEA
+97 
-103 VSSSVLSLRD
+103 
-113 LRQQLRS
+113 
-120 TYGFLWFRR
+120 T
-129 IRILVVTGTAPEV
+129 RILLITGTIAEV
-142 ELLTP
+142 EQLTP
-147 RLTTQLWQE
+147 GLTAQLWQE

-170 SADSAWLSAL
+170 PADSAWLTAL

-185 RPVDGLVWVTSA
+185 RPVDGMVWVTSA
-197 FDRLSAP
+197 FDQLSAP
-204 GLEQPLPVPSESS
+204 GLEPPLPVPSEST

-224 ISSRMNELGW
+224 ISARMKVLGW
-234 KLPIYVWSLHPRA
+234 TLPLYVWSLHPRA
-247 GKPEGRIVQATGCML
+247 GKPEGRIVQPTGCLL
-262 PAGCRTEGLTE
+262 PAGCRTEGLAE
-273 QLAALTPE
+273 QLSALTPD
-281 LISQGVQQT
+281 LTSQGLQQT
-290 CNYVEHNFLLSL
+290 CGEVKHNFLLTL
-302 AEQLIREPESVTAP
+302 ADQLIREPQSVTAP

-345 PHHWGMDKRWDVLPE
+345 PHHWGMDKRWDVVPE
-360 SVRTL
+360 SIRAL

-381 MASAAALTMVSWAMW
+381 SASVAALAMVGWAVW
-396 MSIAYVTNRS
+396 MSIAYVTSRS
-406 QIVGANAQAAL
+406 QIDGANAQAAL
-417 AARQN
+417 AARHN
-422 QPLELRLHALSELQ
+422 QPLEQRLHALAELQ

-445 SEHGVPWYEKAGLSQ
+445 AEHGVPWYEQAGLSQ
-460 SNALLAALWPRY
+460 NNALLVALWPRY
-472 QDSALPLLRDAAADH
+472 QDSALPLLRDAAAAH
-487 LQKQVSAFNAL
+487 LHKQVSAFNAL
-498 PSDSPLREQRAKA
+498 PPGSPLREQMAKT

-521 LARPEHMDGDWFSTV
+521 LARPEHMDAAWFSSA
-536 LLQDWPK
+536 LLHDWPK
-543 RDGVKDGNWLGVAP
+543 RDGVKDGVWQGVAP

-572 WKLRADENMVSQA
+572 WKLRADESMVSQA

-604 KMLSQVANLY
+604 KMLSQVAHLY

-622 TGDTDV
+622 TGDTD
-628 ARLFATSEIVPGM
+628 ASRLFSTTEIVPGM

-654 IDKVV
+654 IEQVV

-664 ELDWVLTDSKQ
+664 ELDWVLTDSKRQ
-675 SVKAQDE
+675 VNKQDE

-688 KKQLTARYFAD
+688 KNRLTERYFAD
-699 FGRAW
+699 FGGAW
-704 LSFLN
+704 LAFLN

-714 RATTLSD
+714 QAATLSD

-759 SLVKS
+759 SLVKT
-764 AKNLLGGDNK
+764 AKNLLGGDNN
-774 DVIDQNAGVYG
+774 DAIDQSAGVHG

-792 PVLALMDKSRT
+792 PVLALMDKNRT
-803 GTQAQSLQSYLTRVT
+803 GVQEQSLQSFLTRVT

-876 VFVTPM
+876 VFVNPM
-882 EQAWQQVLIPAAGS
+882 EQAWQQVLTPAADS

-901 QQTVVSEWN
+901 QQAVVAEWN

-941 IARFLQIRLKGV
+941 ITQFLQSRLKGV
-953 LHKEGNH
+953 LHREGNH
-960 WVPDSINSQGLSFNP
+960 WVPDSINSQGLTFNP
-975 VFLKA
+975 AFLNA

-992 TEGNARMNFELRP
+992 TEGNAGMNFELRP

-1075 AAVKAYPGVGSSYSL
+1075 AALKAYPGVGSSYSL

-1121 RLPETIFSTTEVATS
+1121 RLPETIFSTTGIAPS
-1136 DQVASANS
+1136 DQVASTNS

>member
-1 MMEGKP
+1 M
-7 TPEVEV
+7 T
-13 HYSITG
+13 TG
-19 YVILIIGLAG
+19 NSSWRGG
-29 ICALL
+29 
-34 LFLNQDRV
+34 
-42 IANGITVRKAWFI
+42 
-55 WGCVFSALL
+55 WGRLGFSALIAGGIAWLIWHFSDQIGLHTTVTKSLAFASALFL
-64 LCVIASPFWL
+64 LLMLRHGKTISLAIKQGWHRF
-74 QRKQRKAQLIYSPE
+74 QAKRKNVLPADEGRVKQTAPRNVTVDTIRDAMRNLYGRRWGRK
-88 NINYRKDNY
+88 
-97 SIKKEA
+97 
-103 VSSSVLSLRD
+103 
-113 LRQQLRS
+113 
-120 TYGFLWFRR
+120 T
-129 IRILVVTGTAPEV
+129 RILLVTGTVTEV
-142 ELLTP
+142 EQLTP
-147 RLTTQLWQE
+147 GLTDQLWQE

-170 SADSAWLSAL
+170 PADSACLTAL

-185 RPVDGLVWVTSA
+185 RPVDGMVWVTSA
-197 FDRLSAP
+197 FDQLSAP
-204 GLEQPLPVPSESS
+204 GLEQPLPVPSEST

-224 ISSRMNELGW
+224 ISARMEALGW
-234 KLPIYVWSLHPRA
+234 QIPLYVWSLHPRA
-247 GKPEGRIVQATGCML
+247 GKPEGRVVQATGCLL
-262 PAGCRTEGLTE
+262 PAGCRTEGLAE
-273 QLAALTPE
+273 QLSALAPE
-281 LISQGVQQT
+281 LTSLGLQQT
-290 CNYVEHNFLLSL
+290 CGEVKHNFLLAL
-302 AEQLIREPESVTAP
+302 ADQLIREPQSVTTP

-345 PHHWGMDKRWDVLPE
+345 AHHWGMDNRWEVLPE

-372 KPGIPWRKV
+372 KPGIPWRKLL
-381 MASAAALTMVSWAMW
+381 ASAVAVAMVGWAAW
-396 MSIAYVTNRS
+396 MGTAYVTNRS
-406 QIVGANAQAAL
+406 QIDGANAQAAL

-422 QPLELRLHALSELQ
+422 QPLEQRLHALSELQ

-445 SEHGVPWYEKAGLSQ
+445 SEHGVPWYEQAGLSQ
-460 SNALLAALWPRY
+460 NNALLAALWPRY

-487 LQKQVSAFNAL
+487 LQMQVSAFNAL
-498 PSDSPLREQRAKA
+498 PPGSPLREQMAKS

-521 LARPEHMDGDWFSTV
+521 LARPEHMDAAWFSSA
-536 LLQDWPK
+536 LLNDWPK
-543 RDGVKDGNWLGVAP
+543 RNGVKDGVWLGMAP
-557 SLLSFYGAQLVTHPE
+557 SLLSFWGAQLVAHPE

-598 ESTLYQ
+598 ESALYQ
-604 KMLSQVANLY
+604 KMLSGVAHLY

-622 TGDTDV
+622 TGDTD
-628 ARLFATSEIVPGM
+628 ASRLFSTHEVVPGM
-641 FTRQAWEQAVQPA
+641 FIRQAWEQAVQPA
-654 IDKVV
+654 IEKVV

-664 ELDWVLTDSKQ
+664 ELDWVLTDGRRQAKT
-675 SVKAQDE
+675 QDE

-688 KKQLTARYFAD
+688 KKRLTERYFAD
-699 FGRAW
+699 FGGAW
-704 LSFLN
+704 LAFLN

-764 AKNLLGGDNK
+764 AKNLLGGDNN
-774 DVIDQNAGVYG
+774 DAIDQSAGVHG

-792 PVLALMDKSRT
+792 PVLALMDKNRS
-803 GTQAQSLQSYLTRVT
+803 GVQEQSLQSFLTRVT

-861 IAAGLGQEWSGFGRT
+861 MAAGLGQEWSGFGRS
-876 VFVTPM
+876 VFVNPM
-882 EQAWQQVLIPAAGS
+882 EQAWQQVLTPAADS
-896 LNAQW
+896 LNTQW
-901 QQTVVSEWN
+901 QQAVVAEWN
-910 SVFGGRYPFNNSSS
+910 SAFGGRYPFNNSSS

-941 IARFLQIRLKGV
+941 IAQFLQTRLKGV

-960 WVPDSINSQGLSFNP
+960 WVPDSINSQGLVFNP
-975 VFLKA
+975 AFLNA

-992 TEGNARMNFELRP
+992 TEGNAGMNFELRP

-1024 YVNQMPAWK
+1024 YVNQMPVWK

-1065 AWGWIRLLDK
+1065 RWGLIRLLDE
-1075 AAVKAYPGVGSSYSL
+1075 ASVKAYPGVGSSYSL

-1096 GRTLNYTLRTEAGE
+1096 GRSLNYTLRTEAGE

-1121 RLPETIFSTTEVATS
+1121 RLPETIFSTTG
-1136 DQVASANS
+1136 VASPDPVADVSS
-1144 DAEEVY
+1144 DDGEVY

>member
-1 MMEGKP
+1 MMPGSTWSRGGLVGIIACISAIIVALILHLGPSYGLDTRLKQ
-7 TPEVEV
+7 VLAFV
-13 HYSITG
+13 AVWI
-19 YVILIIGLAG
+19 VLLIIFYTPFMFRYMREKYHRWWEQKNN
-29 ICALL
+29 ALPS
-34 LFLNQDRV
+34 DESRV
-42 IANGITVRKAWFI
+42 ALTPPRNVTVDTIRDAMRNLYGRRWGRK
-55 WGCVFSALL
+55 
-64 LCVIASPFWL
+64 
-74 QRKQRKAQLIYSPE
+74 
-88 NINYRKDNY
+88 
-97 SIKKEA
+97 
-103 VSSSVLSLRD
+103 
-113 LRQQLRS
+113 
-120 TYGFLWFRR
+120 T
-129 IRILVVTGTAPEV
+129 RILLITGTAAEV
-142 ELLTP
+142 EQLTP
-147 RLTTQLWQE
+147 GLTAQFWQE

-170 SADSAWLSAL
+170 PADSAWLTAL

-185 RPVDGLVWVTSA
+185 RPVDGMVWVTSA
-197 FDRLSAP
+197 FDQFSAP
-204 GLEQPLPVPSESS
+204 GLEQPLPVPSEST

-224 ISSRMNELGW
+224 ISARMDTLGW
-234 KLPIYVWSLHPRA
+234 KPPLYVWCLHPRA
-247 GKPEGRIVQATGCML
+247 GKQEGRITQATGCLL
-262 PAGCRTEGLTE
+262 PAGCRTEGLAE
-273 QLAALTPE
+273 QLSALTPD
-281 LISQGVQQT
+281 LISQGLQQT
-290 CNYVEHNFLLSL
+290 CGEVKHNFLLTL
-302 AEQLIREPESVTAP
+302 ADQLIREPQSVTAP

-345 PHHWGMDKRWDVLPE
+345 PHHWGMDKRWDVLPD
-360 SVRTL
+360 SVRAL
-365 PAGLRPR
+365 PAALRPR

-381 MASAAALTMVSWAMW
+381 FTSLVALAMVGWAAW

-406 QIVGANAQAAL
+406 QIYGANAQAAL
-417 AARQN
+417 ATRQN
-422 QPLELRLHALSELQ
+422 QPLAQRLHALSELQ

-445 SEHGVPWYEKAGLSQ
+445 SEHGVPWYEQAGLSQ
-460 SNALLAALWPRY
+460 NNALLAALWPRY
-472 QDSALPLLRDAAADH
+472 QDSALPLLRGAAADH
-487 LQKQVSAFNAL
+487 LQRQINAFNAL
-498 PSDSPLREQRAKA
+498 PPGSPLREQMAKT

-521 LARPEHMDGDWFSTV
+521 LTRPKHMDAAWFSST
-536 LLQDWPK
+536 LLHDWPK
-543 RDGVKDGNWLGVAP
+543 RDGVNDGVWRGVAP
-557 SLLSFYGAQLVTHPE
+557 SLLTFYGAQLVAHPE

-604 KMLSQVANLY
+604 KLLSQVSHLY
-614 VDMRLEDM
+614 ADMRLQDM

-628 ARLFATSEIVPGM
+628 SRLFTSDSMVPGM
-641 FTRQAWEQAVQPA
+641 FTRQAWAQAVQPA
-654 IDKVV
+654 IEKVV

-664 ELDWVLTDSKQ
+664 ELDWVLTDSKRQ
-675 SVKAQDE
+675 VNKQDE

-688 KKQLTARYFAD
+688 KKRLTERYFAD
-699 FGRAW
+699 FGGAW
-704 LSFLN
+704 LEFLN

-764 AKNLLGGDNK
+764 AKNLLGGDNQ
-774 DVIDQNAGVYG
+774 DAIDQSAGVHG

-792 PVLALMDKSRT
+792 PVLALMDKGRT
-803 GTQAQSLQSYLTRVT
+803 GAQELSLQSYLTRIT

-876 VFVTPM
+876 VFVNPM
-882 EQAWQQVLIPAAGS
+882 EQAWQQVLAPAAES

-901 QQTVVSEWN
+901 QQAVVAEWN
-910 SVFGGRYPFNNSSS
+910 SAFGGRYPFNNSSS

-941 IARFLQIRLKGV
+941 IAQFLQTRLKGV

-960 WVPDSINSQGLSFNP
+960 WVPDSINSQGLAFNP
-975 VFLKA
+975 EFLNA

-992 TEGNARMNFELRP
+992 TEGNAGMKFELRP
-1005 GTADGVMQTDMII
+1005 GTAAGVMQTDMII

-1121 RLPETIFSTTEVATS
+1121 RLPETIFSDTGVAAS
-1136 DQVASANS
+1136 DQVASADS